1 MSKRRTAYP
10 PEFRRQM
17 VELVRSGR
25 NPEELSREFE
35 PTAQAI
41 RNWVAQAD
49 RDEGRRADGLT
60 TAERQELSCL
70 RRENRQLRIEREILS
85 KAGGL
90 VRSGDRIDPLQGFEF
105 VKANQADYPGAT
117 LCRILGVSTSGY
129 YAWRGRPP
137 SERAQSDARW
147 VERIRVL
154 HQRSRGS
161 YGTPRILEDLQE
173 EGERL
178 NHKRVAR
185 LMRSAGLVGISRRK
199 GFKTTVRD
207 RDARPAPD
215 LVKRCFTAERPDQ
228 LWVAD
233 ITYVPTL
240 AGFLFLA
247 VVMDVFS
254 RRIVG
259 WAMATHL
266 RTELILEALN
276 MAIYQR
282 RPRDVIHHSDQGTQ
296 YTSIAFGARCREAGV
311 RPSMGSVG
319 DCFDNAMCESFFAT
333 LECELLDRRRFET
346 QAEAKMAV
354 FEFIEGWYN
363 PHRRHSSID
372 YLSPVNYERKICPT
386 RTPQPLQCPA

>member
-10 PEFRRQM
+10 AEFRRQM

-35 PTAQAI
+35 PSAQAV

-60 TAERQELSCL
+60 TAERQELSRL
-70 RRENRQLRIEREILS
+70 QRENRQLRIEREILS

-105 VKANQADYPGAT
+105 VMANQADYPVAT
-117 LCRILGVSTSGY
+117 VCRMLGVSTSGY
-129 YAWRGRPP
+129 YAWRSRRP
-137 SERAQSDARW
+137 SARAQSDARW

-154 HQRSRGS
+154 YQRSRGS
-161 YGTPRILEDLQE
+161 YGVPRILEDLRE
-173 EGERL
+173 EGERI

-185 LMRSAGLVGISRRK
+185 LMRSVGMVGISRRK

-215 LVKRCFTAERPDQ
+215 LVQRCFTAERPDR

-240 AGFLFLA
+240 ASFLFLA

-266 RTELILEALN
+266 RTELILDALN

-282 RPRDVIHHSDQGTQ
+282 RPQDVIHHSDQGTQ
-296 YTSIAFGARCREAGV
+296 YTSIAFGARCKEAGV

-333 LECELLDRRRFET
+333 LECALVDRRRFES
-346 QAEAKMAV
+346 QAEAKMAI

-363 PHRRHSSID
+363 PHRRHSSIG
-372 YLSPVNYERKICPT
+372 YLSPVNYERRICPT
-386 RTPQPLQCPA
+386 RTQPLQCQA